1 MYKIALKII
10 KIDIKFVNKLELT
23 KKAEKNRKMD
33 KIVALKGK
41 KILIIGCCGS
51 GKSYFARELA
61 KLTGLPLYHLD
72 KIRWRKDWSLMPH
85 EEFIPLL
92 REIMTGDEW
101 IVDGNYISTMEMRL
115 ARAEVVFYFDL
126 PTDEC
131 LANIDV
137 RKGKPR
143 PDMPDGM
150 TDRDDPEFI
159 EFIKNFKRDTAPKVE
174 ELLANF
180 DGEVIVFKSREDKY
194 KYLNG

>member
-1 MYKIALKII
+1 MCKIALKII
-10 KIDIKFVNKLELT
+10 KIDIKFVKKLELT

-33 KIVALKGK
+33 KIDALKGK
-41 KILIIGCCGS
+41 KILIIGCSGS

-131 LANIDV
+131 LANIDA

-143 PDMPDGM
+143 SDMPDGM

>member
-1 MYKIALKII
+1 
-10 KIDIKFVNKLELT
+10 
-23 KKAEKNRKMD
+23 MD
-33 KIVALKGK
+33 KIDALKGK

-51 GKSYFARELA
+51 GKSYFAREHA

-126 PTDEC
+126 PTDDC

-159 EFIKNFKRDTAPKVE
+159 EFIKNFKCDTAPKVE